1 MGFRLITDEATASL
15 DDFEFIFEEKDRNQ
29 PRTLYIQGPYML
41 AESVNRN
48 KRFYPISE
56 MRSEVVR
63 YDKEMISTKRALGEL
78 NHPTSADVDLE
89 KACHLVEFLKEEKEG
104 DIYTFHGRSKVL
116 TSPCGKVV
124 HSLVS
129 DGVSVGMSSRALG
142 QLNERASYNEVS
154 KMRLVAIDC
163 VADPSFSEAFVN
175 GILESKE
182 WVLSDAGSFEETYDT
197 FSESLNKLPRKDVEA
212 YLTEQIMIFM
222 KKLGN

>member
-1 MGFRLITDEATASL
+1 MGFRLITDEAATSL
-15 DDFEFIFEEKDRNQ
+15 DDFEFIFEENDLQQ
-29 PRTLYIQGPYML
+29 PRSLYIQGPYML

-48 KRFYPISE
+48 KRYYPINE
-56 MRSEVVR
+56 MRSEVAR
-63 YDKEMISTKRALGEL
+63 YDKEMIKTKRALGEL
-78 NHPTSADVDLE
+78 NHPSSADVDLE
-89 KACHLVEFLKEEKEG
+89 KACHLVEFIKEEKEG
-104 DIYTFHGRSKVL
+104 DQYIFHGRSKVL

-142 QLNERASYNEVS
+142 QLNEKSAYNEVS

-182 WVLSDAGSFEETYDT
+182 WVLADDGIYEQAYEK
-197 FSESLNKLPRKDVEA
+197 FSESLDKLPRKDVEN
-212 YLTEQIMIFM
+212 YLTEQIVLFI
-222 KKLGN
+222 KNIK